1 MKQHLIERVVNR
13 VIKEANFVKAAKLFD
28 VGDNVTLVDQVEG
41 LNKGSIYKVTK
52 NENPGKITIAEI
64 KGYREK
70 QPLEEQASV
79 GDEIGEYD
87 ADRFVRFNN
96 EI

>member
-1 MKQHLIERVVNR
+1 MRKLIIEKVVNK
-13 VIKEANFVKAAKLFD
+13 VMKEAHFIRVAKIFD

-52 NENPGKITIAEI
+52 NDNPGKITIAEI
-64 KGYREK
+64 KGYKEK
-70 QPLEEQASV
+70 QPSEATEV
-79 GDEIGEYD
+79 GNEIGEYD
-87 ADRFVRFNN
+87 CDRFVRFNN